1 MPETLTSEDKASPDL
16 TGTIGQARRAGSQAA
31 SDASDIA
38 ADVQVRGSA
47 LFEEGKAHALTLA
60 NEQKTNAA
68 TRIRDVA
75 EALNKTSADLTGDKA
90 WIGNLMKRG
99 ASELTGVADTL
110 GSEDLASLVTKAQS
124 FARRQPAV
132 FVGASLL
139 AGFALV
145 RFGKVAA
152 AGASADDLPHVP
164 EIRHDAR

>member
-1 MPETLTSEDKASPDL
+1 MTSQTQVTHRPPPLSGSLD
-16 TGTIGQARRAGSQAA
+16 QARDAGTQAA
-31 SDASDIA
+31 ADARDVATDAQNRGA
-38 ADVQVRGSA
+38 A
-47 LFEEGKAHALTLA
+47 LLEEGKTHALSLA

-68 TRIRDVA
+68 TRLGDLA
-75 EALNKTSADLTGDKA
+75 DALNKTSTQLTGDKA
-90 WIGNLMKRG
+90 WIGDLMKRG

-110 GSEDLASLVTKAQS
+110 RTEDLGSLVSKVQG

-152 AGASADDLPHVP
+152 AGASADDLPHMP
-164 EIRHDAR
+164 EIHHDA